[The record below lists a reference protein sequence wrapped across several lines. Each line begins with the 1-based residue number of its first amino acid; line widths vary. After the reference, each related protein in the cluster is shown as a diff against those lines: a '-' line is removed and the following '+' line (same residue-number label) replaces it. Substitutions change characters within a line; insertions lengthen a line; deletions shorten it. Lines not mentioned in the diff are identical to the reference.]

1 MYCQRLLASDPSRRH
16 VYAFVTD
23 LATCWLLK
31 VEAAIVDQAPL
42 LLVGNH
48 TLQLT
53 RFPWYDQA
61 TKDLLGLKVLIRLSN
76 MDDTE
81 LGMSPT
87 LATLGCPV
95 NLRALGAGSTAHVYE
110 AKFPGRSKL
119 ETVLKIVKSS
129 PGDADHEKRKR
140 SIVNERDVL
149 RLLNGLVAQLPQDGP
164 AASMK
169 RERIQEALNHIPWCD
184 EHPNLGISPELL
196 VNLYPVA
203 WELDSNTIDVVH
215 IGHLFYSLRCSHVDG
230 GWLHG
235 DLSYHNLMLAP
246 NGWRKR
252 LNMSLTAEGAIKPSK
267 TAVDPRQYSNDGT
280 CKLLSTFIP
289 PLNPTASVLQP
300 YLTRC

>member
-1 MYCQRLLASDPSRRH
+1 
-16 VYAFVTD
+16 
-23 LATCWLLK
+23 
-31 VEAAIVDQAPL
+31 
-42 LLVGNH
+42 
-48 TLQLT
+48 
-53 RFPWYDQA
+53 
-61 TKDLLGLKVLIRLSN
+61 
-76 MDDTE
+76 
-81 LGMSPT
+81 
-87 LATLGCPV
+87 
-95 NLRALGAGSTAHVYE
+95 
-110 AKFPGRSKL
+110 
-119 ETVLKIVKSS
+119 
-129 PGDADHEKRKR
+129 
-140 SIVNERDVL
+140 
-149 RLLNGLVAQLPQDGP
+149 
-164 AASMK
+164 
-169 RERIQEALNHIPWCD
+169 
-184 EHPNLGISPELL
+184 
-196 VNLYPVA
+196 LYPVA